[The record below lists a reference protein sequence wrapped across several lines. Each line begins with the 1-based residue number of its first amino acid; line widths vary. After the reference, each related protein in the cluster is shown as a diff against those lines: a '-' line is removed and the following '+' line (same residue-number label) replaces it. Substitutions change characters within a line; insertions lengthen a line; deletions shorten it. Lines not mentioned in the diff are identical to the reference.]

1 MNTRHIAH
9 SYRERW
15 KLKTDSFKENS
26 KPLRPRIYR
35 QIQENVKQQ
44 IIETKDS
51 ELEKNQHTMAT
62 KQHAIEAK
70 ERQLQ
75 QTQLMLL
82 HCQQLVEQ
90 FQQSLQHKDKTI
102 SDLQQTISHYQR
114 EREIQQ
120 LQQDIASSI
129 QTAEKHKWLQQNQ

>member
-26 KPLRPRIYR
+26 EPLRPRIYR

-51 ELEKNQHTMAT
+51 ELEKKPAYNGNQAARNRSQGKTVAT
-62 KQHAIEAK
+62 DTTDAPTLSAVSGTVSAEPAAQ
-70 ERQLQ
+70 
-75 QTQLMLL
+75 
-82 HCQQLVEQ
+82 EQ
-90 FQQSLQHKDKTI
+90 NHQ
-102 SDLQQTISHYQR
+102 
-114 EREIQQ
+114 
-120 LQQDIASSI
+120 
-129 QTAEKHKWLQQNQ
+129 